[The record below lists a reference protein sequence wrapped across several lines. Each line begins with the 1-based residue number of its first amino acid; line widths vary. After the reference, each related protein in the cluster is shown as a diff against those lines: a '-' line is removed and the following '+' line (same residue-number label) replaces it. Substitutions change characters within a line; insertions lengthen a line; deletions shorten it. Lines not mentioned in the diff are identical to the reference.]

1 MFESLNNEILD
12 LRGVDK
18 YVGNIDTL
26 YDYNGIKVP
35 RVTRIL
41 EACFDKTALLKW
53 ASKITEEEFASSKKS
68 AFAVGTF
75 VHEYIENYLEKYE
88 EPDYSKI
95 YVKNYRD
102 QARKAFI
109 NFVNWH
115 NSFCDKGFRINPLFI
130 EQKVSTPWY
139 GGTIDCIAEIVF
151 PNGYTE
157 NVIVDFKTSKNIGAD
172 YIMQTFAYMWAVNWN
187 RVNNGSTLP
196 QISGTMI
203 IRVDKSNNTYNWTY
217 LNLTNNFY
225 TFIELEKD
233 LTNMINWFYSQINL
247 GVILNES
254 KVTAKKLMEVNYG
267 NFNRND
273 PVRALDEN

>member
-1 MFESLNNEILD
+1 MFESLDKEILD

-18 YVGNIDTL
+18 FVNKIDTL

-35 RVTRIL
+35 RVSRIL
-41 EACFDKTALLKW
+41 EACFDKSGLIKW
-53 ASKITEEEFASSKKS
+53 ASKVSEEEYNSSKKS

-75 VHEYIENYLEKYE
+75 VHEFIENYLDNGE
-88 EPDYSKI
+88 EPEYGKI
-95 YVKNYRD
+95 FVNNYRD

-115 NSFCDKGFRINPLFI
+115 NNFCNKGFRINPVYI
-130 EQKVSTPWY
+130 EQPVSTPWY

-151 PNGYTE
+151 PNGYRE
-157 NVIVDFKTSKNIGAD
+157 NVIVDFKTSKCISQE
-172 YIMQTFAYMWAVNWN
+172 YVMQTFAYMWAVNWN
-187 RVNNGSTLP
+187 RINNHSMLP

-203 IRVDKSNNTYNWTY
+203 IRVDKNDNNYTWTY

-233 LTNMINWFYSQINL
+233 LTNMVNWYYSQVNI
-247 GVILNES
+247 GIALNES
-254 KVTAKKLMEVNYG
+254 KETAKKLMEVNYE
-267 NFNRND
+267 NFSRDD
-273 PVRALDEN
+273 PVRIPDEN